1 MIELTVQ
8 CVEAPKTAL
17 HALSGGR
24 LWIFLQLLL
33 AEPFQP
39 KTQKDAAGYKK
50 IGNKKTKKNFSP
62 VFTSNNK
69 KENQIRSL

>member
-39 KTQKDAAGYKK
+39 KTQKDVKK
-50 IGNKKTKKNFSP
+50 IGNKKKKKNLLP
-62 VFTSNNK
+62 R
-69 KENQIRSL
+69 IYL